1 MKTIFLVLFFLMQ
14 YPSNAA
20 ALDICE
26 ILGKKKEIG
35 EHLVE
40 VREAI
45 GLHDVYLCDDHKL
58 YDTRVPKKLLTET
71 LVDYG
76 EIYFNPSKNIIA
88 FLDYRLKGSYNKPA
102 YRVMIYDM
110 KVRVLKTGVESLNGQ
125 IYQVRW
131 IDDTS
136 LEYSY
141 EHPRYTRMKT
151 KKGWF
156 KLKAD

>member
-1 MKTIFLVLFFLMQ
+1 MVRVIMLVLLC
-14 YPSNAA
+14 SLLAGCA
-20 ALDICE
+20 GVAELDICE
-26 ILGKKKEIG
+26 ILGKKEKIG
-35 EHLVE
+35 EHLIE
-40 VREAI
+40 VLETI

-76 EIYFNPSKNIIA
+76 EIYFNPSKNKIA
-88 FLDYRLKGSYNKPA
+88 FLDYRLEASYSLPV
-102 YRVMIYDM
+102 YRIMIYDM
-110 KVRVLKTGVESLNGQ
+110 RDRVLKTGVESYDGQ

-156 KLKAD
+156 KLK